1 MGVREEAEAQEPLLI
16 SASEQQLEEEANAG
30 SVIKQTWLESKKMW
44 AIAGPSIF
52 SRLALFSMTV
62 ITQAFAGHLSN
73 LDLAAISIAST
84 TLCGQAY
91 GAKQYHMLS
100 IYLQRSWIVLFLC
113 SILLLPLF
121 LFATPILKLLGQTN
135 AVAEQSGVV
144 AMWLIP
150 MHLSFPF
157 QFTLQRFLQS
167 QVKTGVIAWIS
178 GGALA
183 LHVFVSWFF
192 VHKLRVGIVGT
203 ALTLDFSWWV
213 CVLGLFGY
221 VVYGGCPN
229 SWTGFSAQAFV
240 GLWEFFKLSVASGV
254 MLALENFYYRVL
266 IIVSGY
272 LHNTEIAVDALSI
285 CITIFGWE
293 SMIPLGF
300 LAATGYVTGCKSFFH
315 TLP

>member
-1 MGVREEAEAQEPLLI
+1 MGVREEAQAQEPLLI

-84 TLCGQAY
+84 VIIAITFGFLLGMASALETLCGQAY

-121 LFATPILKLLGQTN
+121 LFATPILKLLGQSQTN

-167 QVKTGVIAWIS
+167 QVKTGVIALIS

-192 VHKLRVGIVGT
+192 VYKLRVGIVGT

-213 CVLGLFGY
+213 CVLGLLATLF
-221 VVYGGCPN
+221 VVAALIP
-229 SWTGFSAQAFV
+229 
-240 GLWEFFKLSVASGV
+240 GLVFQLKLLLGSGSFLSSLWLLGLCSRMCLNFKLS
-254 MLALENFYYRVL
+254 
-266 IIVSGY
+266 
-272 LHNTEIAVDALSI
+272 LSI
-285 CITIFGWE
+285 
-293 SMIPLGF
+293 F
-300 LAATGYVTGCKSFFH
+300 LIV
-315 TLP
+315 